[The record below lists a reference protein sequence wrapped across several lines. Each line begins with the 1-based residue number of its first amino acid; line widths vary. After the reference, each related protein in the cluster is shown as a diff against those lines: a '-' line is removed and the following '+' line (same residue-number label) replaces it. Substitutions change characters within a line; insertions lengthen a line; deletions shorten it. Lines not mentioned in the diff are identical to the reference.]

1 MAEASPTTT
10 PEPFTPANDASQTLQ
25 AQHSMAND
33 APVDVN
39 SNAAL
44 ARVQAQCTARI
55 GEEFA
60 AAAAR
65 RTIRADEKGVPVT

>member
-10 PEPFTPANDASQTLQ
+10 PEPFTAANDASQTLQ
-25 AQHSMAND
+25 AQHGLTND

-39 SNAAL
+39 NNAAL
-44 ARVQAQCTARI
+44 GRVQAQCTARI

-65 RTIRADEKGVPVT
+65 RTIIADKTLDK

>member
-1 MAEASPTTT
+1 MPEPTQT
-10 PEPFTPANDASQTLQ
+10 PEPFTPGNDASMTMQ

-33 APVDVN
+33 HPVDVN
-39 SNAAL
+39 NNAL
-44 ARVQAQCTARI
+44 LGRLQGQCTARI

-65 RTIRADEKGVPVT
+65 RTIKADNAIP